1 MDSEEIS
8 ANEEEESNDS
18 YLDNLVIEEENESDD
33 KDSEEISAN
42 DDEET
47 DESSLDNLVIDEER
61 GSEELS

>member
-42 DDEET
+42 DEKES
-47 DESSLDNLVIDEER
+47 DESSLDNLVIEEESDR
-61 GSEELS
+61 EPAS